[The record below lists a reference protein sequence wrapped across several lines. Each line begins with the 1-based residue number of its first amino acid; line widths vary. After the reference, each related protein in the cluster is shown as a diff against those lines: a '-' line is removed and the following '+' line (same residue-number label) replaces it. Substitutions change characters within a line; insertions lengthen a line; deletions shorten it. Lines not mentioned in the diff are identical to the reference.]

1 MQRTTLEN
9 LKHWIQYGEDSGQQ
23 FKVNLHNGES
33 LAAEMAAFAN
43 SEGGR
48 ILIGVADGG
57 EIVGLDRSQLSRLN
71 QLISNSA
78 SQLVR
83 SPLVVSTENVPVGS
97 DRVVI
102 VLTVPKGLDK
112 PYFDKNGVIWL
123 KVGAD
128 KRRVNSKE
136 ELRRIF
142 QISSQFHADE
152 LPTTAGLEDLDL
164 LRFRD
169 FLQQQYD
176 LDYPDDRPAQ
186 VRLLQSLNL
195 LTADDRLTL
204 AGLLLFG
211 RYPDRLKPQFTL
223 KAVWYA
229 GLDPTEAHYLDSED
243 YGGSLGQ
250 IFENSYGFILRT
262 LHKVQGHQSVN
273 STGIPEIPTIVFQEL
288 LVNALIHRDYL
299 ISAPIRL
306 FVFADRIEIL
316 SPGTLPN
323 NLTVAQIKAGISNL
337 RNPILASY
345 AAKGLL
351 PYRGLGSGIRRA
363 IAAWPR
369 LELVDDRD
377 LNQFQ
382 VIIPR
387 LSLD

>member
-1 MQRTTLEN
+1 MQRTNLETLS
-9 LKHWIQYGEDSGQQ
+9 HWIQYGEDSGQQ
-23 FKVNLHNGES
+23 FKVNIHNGET

-48 ILIGVADGG
+48 ILIGVADDGAV
-57 EIVGLDRSQLSRLN
+57 VGVPRSELSRLN

-142 QISSQFHADE
+142 QFSSQFHADE

-164 LRFRD
+164 LRLRD
-169 FLQQQYD
+169 FLQQQYE
-176 LDYPDDRPAQ
+176 LDYPLDRPAQ

-211 RYPDRLKPQFTL
+211 RYPDRIKPQFTL
-223 KAVWYA
+223 KAVWYS
-229 GLDPTEAHYLDSED
+229 GLDPIEARYLDSED
-243 YGGSLGQ
+243 YGGSLEQ

-262 LHKVQGHQSVN
+262 LHKVQGSQSVN
-273 STGIPEIPTIVFQEL
+273 SVGIPEIPNVVFQEL

-377 LNQFQ
+377 RNQFQ

-387 LSLD
+387 LPLN

>member
-9 LKHWIQYGEDSGQQ
+9 LKRWIQYGEDSGQQ
-23 FKVNLHNGES
+23 FKVNFHNGES

-112 PYFDKNGVIWL
+112 PYFDENGVIWL